1 MRDCQYL
8 KYIMDKDSFPSRFL
22 KGLWKRFQRSR
33 DSLLFFFGVL
43 AVGALGFEAGFIS
56 GMSKSR
62 EPLRIELAPERAANV
77 TTDEASQMISNQRIR
92 ERLGDGADLSQGA
105 CAFIAS
111 RNSKLFHASTCSV
124 VKRIKPENKL
134 CFKNAV
140 EAEARGLKP
149 GCLK

>member
-1 MRDCQYL
+1 
-8 KYIMDKDSFPSRFL
+8 
-22 KGLWKRFQRSR
+22 
-33 DSLLFFFGVL
+33 
-43 AVGALGFEAGFIS
+43 
-56 GMSKSR
+56 MSKSR

-77 TTDEASQMISNQRIR
+77 TTDEASQMISNQRIVG
-92 ERLGDGADLSQGA
+92 ETVGDGADLSQGT

-111 RNSKLFHASTCSV
+111 RNSKLFHASTCAV